1 MHNIF
6 LFSTKVFTVYSVR
19 DTIGMCFNLSC
30 SKRGGWIMN
39 IHEYQGKEILRSYG
53 VKVPNG
59 KVAFTVEEAVE
70 AAKELGTAVC
80 VVKAQIHAGGRGK
93 AGGVKVAKNL
103 DEVNSYASE
112 ILGKVLVTHQ
122 TGPEGKEV
130 KRLLIE
136 EGCDIKKEYYVGLV
150 LDRATSQVV
159 LMASEE
165 GGTEIEEVAEKTPE
179 KIFKEYI
186 DPAVGLQ
193 GFQARRIA
201 FNINIPS
208 NLVNKAVKF
217 MMGLYKAF
225 VEKDCSIAEINPL
238 VVTGDGEV
246 MALDAKLNFD
256 SNALY
261 RHADILAYRDLE
273 EEDPKEVE
281 ASKYDLNYISLYGN
295 IGCMV
300 NGAGLAMA
308 TMDIIKHYSG
318 DPANFLDV
326 GGGATAEKVT
336 EAFKIILS
344 DQNVKGIFVNIFGGI
359 MKCDVIAQGVLEAT
373 KQVGLHLPLVVRLEG
388 TNVDL
393 GKKILNES
401 GLNIVTADSMAD
413 GAQKIV
419 ALVG

>member
-1 MHNIF
+1 MN
-6 LFSTKVFTVYSVR
+6 
-19 DTIGMCFNLSC
+19 
-30 SKRGGWIMN
+30 MN
-39 IHEYQGKEILRSYG
+39 IHEYQGKEILRKYG
-53 VKVPNG
+53 VAVPNG
-59 KVAFTVEEAVE
+59 KVAFTVEEAVN
-70 AAKELGTAVC
+70 AAKELGTDVC

-93 AGGVKVAKNL
+93 AGGVKVAKSL
-103 DEVNSYASE
+103 EDVRTYAQE
-112 ILGKVLVTHQ
+112 LLGKTLVTHQ
-122 TGPEGKEV
+122 TGPEGKEI

-136 EGCDIKKEYYVGLV
+136 EGCNIQKEYYVGLV
-150 LDRATSQVV
+150 LDRATSRVV

-165 GGTEIEEVAEKTPE
+165 GGTEIEEVAEKSPE
-179 KIFKEYI
+179 KIFKETI
-186 DPAVGLQ
+186 DPVVGLTA
-193 GFQARRIA
+193 FQARRIA
-201 FNINIPS
+201 FNINIPAA
-208 NLVNKAVKF
+208 LVNQAVKF
-217 MMGLYKAF
+217 MLGLYTVF

-238 VVTGDGEV
+238 VVTGEGSV

-256 SNALY
+256 SNGLF
-261 RHADILAYRDLE
+261 RQKDILEYRDLD
-273 EEDPKEVE
+273 EEDPKEIE
-281 ASKYDLNYISLYGN
+281 ASKYDLSYISLDGN

-308 TMDIIKHYSG
+308 TMDIIKYYGG

-359 MKCDVIAQGVLEAT
+359 MKCDVIATGVVEAT
-373 KQVGLHLPLVVRLEG
+373 KQVGLEIPLVVRLEG

-401 GLNIVTADSMAD
+401 GLNIIAAESMAD

-419 ALVG
+419 ELVG

>member
-1 MHNIF
+1 
-6 LFSTKVFTVYSVR
+6 
-19 DTIGMCFNLSC
+19 
-30 SKRGGWIMN
+30 MN
-39 IHEYQGKEILRSYG
+39 IHEYQGKEVLRQYG
-53 VKVPNG
+53 VAVPNG

-70 AAKELGTAVC
+70 AAKELGTKVC

-93 AGGVKVAKNL
+93 AGGVKVAKSL
-103 DEVNSYASE
+103 DEVKAYASE
-112 ILGKVLVTHQ
+112 ILGKTLVTHQ

-136 EGCDIKKEYYVGLV
+136 EGCDIKKEYYLGLV
-150 LDRATSQVV
+150 LDRATSRVV
-159 LMASEE
+159 LMGSEE
-165 GGTEIEEVAEKTPE
+165 GGTEIEEVAATTPE

-186 DPAVGLQ
+186 DPVVGLTP
-193 GFQARRIA
+193 FQARRLA
-201 FNINIPS
+201 FNINIPTE
-208 NLVNKAVKF
+208 LINKAAAF
-217 MMGLYKAF
+217 MTALYTAF

-238 VVTGDGEV
+238 VVTGDGNV

-261 RHADILAYRDLE
+261 RHKDIMEYRDLE
-273 EEDPKEVE
+273 EEDPKEIE
-281 ASKYDLNYISLYGN
+281 ASRYDLSYISLDGN

-308 TMDIIKHYSG
+308 TMDIIKHFGG

-344 DQNVKGIFVNIFGGI
+344 DKNVKGIFVNIFGGI
-359 MKCDVIAQGVLEAT
+359 MKCDIIATGVVEAAKQLSLE
-373 KQVGLHLPLVVRLEG
+373 VPLVVRLEG

-393 GKKILNES
+393 GKQILTDS
-401 GLNIVTADSMAD
+401 GLNITSADSMAD

-419 ALVG
+419 SLVG